1 MVRVIRTTEHGV
13 NTEKNVIR
21 ENSGKYLSLLLL
33 ERSRSKEHPSGLDGE
48 ENGSN
53 ADALLH

>member
-48 ENGSN
+48 ENG
-53 ADALLH
+53 